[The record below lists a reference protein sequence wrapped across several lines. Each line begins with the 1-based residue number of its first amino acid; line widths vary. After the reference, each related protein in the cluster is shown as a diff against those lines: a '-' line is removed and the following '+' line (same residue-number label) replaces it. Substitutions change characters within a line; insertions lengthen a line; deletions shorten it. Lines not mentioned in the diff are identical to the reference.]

1 MQDSLKRAKR
11 ASQEPPL
18 STQIAQI
25 EAFVERAK
33 KRLATH
39 DAQREGL
46 VQELESSQARL
57 DRLRRLEVPTVV
69 PGATDAESEIA
80 ALKAKLVQL
89 QGEREEAVGERP
101 RVRQRISDR
110 CLDTEPMPYTTQELW
125 EWMNRKQQEL
135 HDTLQFGGSR
145 NVVLE
150 LTSQLA
156 EAADRL
162 HSLQDDVVM

>member
-1 MQDSLKRAKR
+1 MAGIEGALAALASVGTTEGPEVQVLQDSLKRAKR

-18 STQIAQI
+18 STQIAQT

-57 DRLRRLEVPTVV
+57 GRLRRLEVPTVV

-89 QGEREEAVGERP
+89 QGEREEATTGATEDFRSLLGHRTDALHNTGVVG
-101 RVRQRISDR
+101 VD
-110 CLDTEPMPYTTQELW
+110 EPQAAGATT
-125 EWMNRKQQEL
+125 
-135 HDTLQFGGSR
+135 
-145 NVVLE
+145 
-150 LTSQLA
+150 
-156 EAADRL
+156 
-162 HSLQDDVVM
+162 HSSSGVPEMLCSS